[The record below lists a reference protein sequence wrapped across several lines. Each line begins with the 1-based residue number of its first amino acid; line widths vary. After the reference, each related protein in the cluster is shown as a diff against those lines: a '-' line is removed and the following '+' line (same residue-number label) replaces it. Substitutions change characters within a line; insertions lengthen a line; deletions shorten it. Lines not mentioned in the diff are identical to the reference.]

1 MAKVIEINK
10 TTSRS
15 QLDEALTKLS
25 KKKST
30 IDLNKYAGKVNFGVD
45 GLKYQQKIRDEW
57 R

>member
-15 QLDEALTKLS
+15 QLDEALTKIS
-25 KKKST
+25 KKKGP
-30 IDLNKYAGKVNFGVD
+30 IDLKKYAGKIDFGVD
-45 GLKYQQKIRDEW
+45 GLEYQLKIRDEW

>member
-10 TTSRS
+10 NTSRS
-15 QLDEALTKLS
+15 QLDEALTKLP

-30 IDLNKYAGKVNFGVD
+30 IDLSKYAGKVKFGVD
-45 GLKYQQKIRDEW
+45 GLDYQLKTRDEW

>member
-15 QLDEALTKLS
+15 QLDEALTKVP
-25 KKKST
+25 KKKAT
-30 IDLNKYAGKVNFGVD
+30 IDLSKYFGKINFGVD
-45 GLKYQQKIRDEW
+45 GLEYQLKTRDEW